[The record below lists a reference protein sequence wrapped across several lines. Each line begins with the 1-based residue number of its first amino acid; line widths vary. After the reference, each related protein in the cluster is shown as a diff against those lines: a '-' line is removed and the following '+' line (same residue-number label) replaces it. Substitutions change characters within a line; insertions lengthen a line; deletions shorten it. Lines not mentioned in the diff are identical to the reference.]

1 MKIKSCIASLLL
13 VCAYSSL
20 QAQSNI
26 SLQPGDSC
34 TNIKLQFINRAV
46 PAQLAAYNNKLVILD
61 FFSVICGSCI
71 AALPKLNALQQNMP
85 DKIQVIIVSD
95 EPKTVM
101 QSFFASNKIGRT
113 NHLPVIAAD
122 TTLKGLFPHTL
133 LPHEV
138 WIKEGKVKAITHAE
152 SITADNIQSML
163 RYADFKLP
171 LKQDLLDFNASR
183 PLFQDGNGGAVNQL
197 LMRSSFMQA
206 LDGAGSKVAVY
217 SGNNAKRYLI
227 INRPLQAMYAEALEG
242 SILPNHILPELKDS
256 LLFKGRNAPLFCY
269 ELIAPVRT
277 SITQMH
283 AWMKADL
290 ERCFDIQGK
299 LEKRKVKCF
308 AIIRTGDTAQLHSK
322 TDSSHLQWSDD
333 EPVKKLIHQPVSAL
347 AEALNNSSLSPAAIF
362 IDKTNYTPPVDL
374 VLNIPDVEDIEA
386 LQKELSSYGLT
397 LRPVMEDMEM
407 FVIRDN
413 NQPATENQF
422 AN

>member
-1 MKIKSCIASLLL
+1 MKLKSCIASLLL
-13 VCAYSSL
+13 LCAYGSL

-34 TNIKLQFINRAV
+34 ANIKLRFINSAV
-46 PAQLAAYNNKLVILD
+46 PVQLAAYNNKLIILD

-85 DKIQVIIVSD
+85 DNIQVIIVSD

-101 QSFFASNKIGRT
+101 QSFFASNKIAKK
-113 NHLPVIAAD
+113 NQLPVIAAD

-138 WIKEGKVKAITHAE
+138 WIKDGKVRAITHAE
-152 SITADNIQSML
+152 AVTAENIQAML
-163 RYADFKLP
+163 QDADFKLP

-183 PLFQDGNGGAVNQL
+183 PLFQDGNGGSVNQL
-197 LMRSSFMQA
+197 LVRSSFMQA

-227 INRPLQAMYAEALEG
+227 VNRPLQAMYVEALEG

-256 LLFKGRNAPLFCY
+256 VLFKGRDAPLFCY
-269 ELIAPVRT
+269 ELLAPVHT

-283 AWMKADL
+283 EWMKADL
-290 ERCFDIQGK
+290 ERCFGIHGE

-308 AIIRTGDTAQLHSK
+308 AIISTGDTTQLHSK
-322 TDSSHLQWSDD
+322 TDSSYLQWSDD
-333 EPVKKLIHQPVSAL
+333 DPVKKLIHQPVAAL

-362 IDKTNYTPPVDL
+362 VDKTNYTTPVDL
-374 VLNIPDVEDIEA
+374 VLNIPDVENIEA
-386 LQKELSSYGLT
+386 LQKELRIYGLT

-413 NQPATENQF
+413 NQPATENHF
-422 AN
+422 VN